1 MPAGTTPTLNYHG
14 RRLLR
19 QLRGL
24 RLQAGLTQRQA
35 GDRVRLE
42 FQKLSR
48 IENAQLPS
56 YHELVML
63 LTVYGLSD
71 DEAAVYIELWEQ
83 ARKKAWWRTFGHYD
97 NSGNLTAEDQASTM
111 VAFDLGHLSDLLQTE
126 DYARELHQHLTLGP
140 GLSVEARLA
149 VLLGRQERLYVVNE
163 RQLELHSIVHEPVL
177 RQTCDRE
184 QLLRLIEWN
193 KLPNVRLQV
202 LPQSVRFHP
211 GLAGSMVLFG
221 FPDVDEPDQAFTS
234 DVTCGLRPAKHGDT
248 VLVSQALKELER
260 LALTTRKTL
269 QLLTKLVN
277 EGRRAHVARGRDRG
291 CER

>member
-19 QLRGL
+19 QMREL
-24 RLQAGLTQRQA
+24 RLQAGLTQQQA

-63 LTVYGLSD
+63 LAVYGLTD

-83 ARKKAWWRTFGHYD
+83 ARKKAWWRKFGHHD

-111 VAFDLGHLSDLLQTE
+111 VAFDLGHLPDLLQTE

-140 GLSVEARLA
+140 GLSVEARLT
-149 VLLGRQERLYVVNE
+149 VLLRRQERLYVVNE
-163 RQLELHSIVHEPVL
+163 RQLELHSIVHESVL

-202 LPQSVRFHP
+202 LPQSARFHP

-234 DVTCGLRPAKHGDT
+234 DVTCGLRPVKHGDT
-248 VLVSQALKELER
+248 FLVSQALKELER

-277 EGRRAHVARGRDRG
+277 ER
-291 CER
+291 

>member
-63 LTVYGLSD
+63 LAIYGLTD
-71 DEAAVYIELWEQ
+71 DDAAVYIELWEQ
-83 ARKKAWWRTFGHYD
+83 ARKKAWWRTFGDYD

-111 VAFDLGHLSDLLQTE
+111 FAFDLGHLSDLLQTE
-126 DYARELHQHLTLGP
+126 DYARELHQH
-140 GLSVEARLA
+140 
-149 VLLGRQERLYVVNE
+149 
-163 RQLELHSIVHEPVL
+163 
-177 RQTCDRE
+177 
-184 QLLRLIEWN
+184 
-193 KLPNVRLQV
+193 
-202 LPQSVRFHP
+202 
-211 GLAGSMVLFG
+211 
-221 FPDVDEPDQAFTS
+221 
-234 DVTCGLRPAKHGDT
+234 
-248 VLVSQALKELER
+248 
-260 LALTTRKTL
+260 
-269 QLLTKLVN
+269 
-277 EGRRAHVARGRDRG
+277 
-291 CER
+291 